1 MNGDISLET
10 RKKCLL
16 SLLLFNIVLYVGP
29 SQCDKARK
37 NKSHTDWKGRDKL
50 SLFVDTTM

>member
-1 MNGDISLET
+1 MET
-10 RKKCLL
+10 FPWRQGKKCLL